1 MSNATVHQDY
11 IDEFQSHVRQ
21 LAQQKFS
28 RLRHTVDQDSAQSE
42 TGRWTRLSSGD
53 SAAKTRK
60 MATPE
65 TARVWSTRFAIATP
79 FNDAEITELED
90 PSMTISDPNSQIVQ
104 SLGMSMGRRF
114 DDVIIAAATAAANS
128 SNRTIATGD
137 TNPTTVAFT
146 AGQTVGDYTGYIS
159 FDEITAI
166 QEKFFENDID
176 VSVPKYAVVG
186 PKQVRKLMQLTE
198 QTSSDYVRSSLDEL
212 SATGITQNWMGF
224 TWIMSTRLL
233 APAGNQLDCLFY
245 TNQAMGLHTPQDV
258 HSECMKDPSLSYAW
272 RPYCQITTGAVR
284 IEDEHIV
291 RFKANDT
298 AL

>member
-1 MSNATVHQDY
+1 MSNATVHQSY
-11 IDEFQSHVRQ
+11 VDEFRDHVRH
-21 LAQQKFS
+21 LSQQKYS
-28 RLRHTVDQDSAQSE
+28 RLRHTVDNDSFQSE
-42 TGRWTRLSSGD
+42 TGRWDRLSSGD

-65 TARVWSTRFAIATP
+65 TGRVWSTRIAIATP
-79 FNDAEITELED
+79 YNDAEVTEVED
-90 PSMTISDPNSQIVQ
+90 PSKMITDPNSQIVQ

-114 DDVIIAAATAAANS
+114 DDLIIAAATGNAVS
-128 SNRTIATGD
+128 TDRTIATGD
-137 TNPTTVAFT
+137 TNPPNIAFP
-146 AGQTVGDYTGYIS
+146 AGQEVGDYTGYIN
-159 FDEITAI
+159 FDVITAI
-166 QEKFFENDID
+166 QEKFLENDID
-176 VSVPKYAVVG
+176 VLVPKYAVVG
-186 PKQVRKLMQLTE
+186 PKQVRKMMQLTE

-233 APAGNQLDCLFY
+233 APLANQLDCLFY
-245 TNQAMGLHTPQDV
+245 TDQAMGLHTPQDMV
-258 HSECMKDPSLSYAW
+258 TFVERDPSLSYAW
-272 RPYCQITTGAVR
+272 RPYCQIDSGAVR